1 MHSRSLVKKPSTKSG
16 FREVPWVGAVGA
28 VGAVDWKAVFT
39 AAKTGGVKSYFVEL
53 EEDPALTPPSA
64 LYLKS
69 LKV

>member
-1 MHSRSLVKKPSTKSG
+1 MKKPSTKSG
-16 FREVPWVGAVGA
+16 FREVPW